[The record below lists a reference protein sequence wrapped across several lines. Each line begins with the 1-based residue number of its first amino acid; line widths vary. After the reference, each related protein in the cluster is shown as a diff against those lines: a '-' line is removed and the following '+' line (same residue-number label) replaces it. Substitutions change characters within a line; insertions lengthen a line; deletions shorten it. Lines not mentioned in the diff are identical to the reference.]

1 MEIRDSG
8 LYGPGSLAGATGSV
22 LTVPYSQSERRE
34 HSAESA
40 LDPDRATLS
49 MAGGSLAQGSEDDG
63 VRGAKVQSVR
73 AALLA
78 GTYAVPA
85 AMVAASA
92 IGAMLGQGA

>member
-8 LYGPGSLAGATGSV
+8 LYGPGSLAGLTGSV
-22 LTVPYSQSERRE
+22 QTAPYSQSERRGQN
-34 HSAESA
+34 AESA

-49 MAGGSLAQGSEDDG
+49 IAGGSLAEGSDDAG
-63 VRGAKVQSVR
+63 VREAKVQSVR
-73 AALLA
+73 TALLA

-85 AMVAASA
+85 ASVAASA